1 MKSVII
7 IAIAF
12 VFLFVPQTV
21 FGFIPV
27 VPEDYVN
34 ETPTLDWGIMFVTTT
49 DKCYSNHEK
58 ALDFYASLT
67 QQYFN
72 KFKFDHN
79 PYFVE
84 CITDDVMPLAVEAA
98 TNYGDL
104 TIVIPDYLMSVKD
117 RHTTGSLGHYGFYD
131 IKTIVSQAE
140 TLSTESKNTGWTLS
154 HELAHFA
161 LDWKEYGNDIKRE
174 AVHKIQKQYNDCKS
188 YDTTLTNC
196 AFLWESIQTP
206 SKKWIP
212 IMSPSYAIKIA
223 ESMKPVPVEPTCPS
237 GTVLKNGICT
247 SIEQPKI
254 IQKYTTF
261 ANWGTIGK
269 TVYDNDWVSLEGSV
283 WANSKYEGRW
293 DFVSNTMV
301 KFYNNGDYLGGDTTD
316 SQGNFKFD
324 AWLVNGIN
332 NYSVKYDGSDKWYGS
347 TTPGPTFN
355 VIEKPP
361 TEKTA
366 DSNPSLGITYSV
378 NGVQKSSAI
387 EGDELCI
394 EYGLNMYYSGYSGPS
409 SPMKFEKIRIT
420 KEIVNDYYDSIIDGP
435 FTTWHTTDGSG
446 KVNFCET
453 LITPEGYWAITYR
466 YSAQYP
472 GGSVAYSNAPTL
484 SMYFEQDPNNPYE
497 SEQEREQRE
506 LNARLVEEA
515 EIGLKKQQE
524 LDELQRAFDKL
535 EQEKIHEENILKL
548 QIAKQEREQKE
559 REELQEQ
566 KEREEHDE
574 QLRNEVKILQSQA
587 HNDLKLM
594 HAVDKVEEE
603 LKKISSDTT
612 EQKIIINK
620 AWDLLKIN
628 KQKIADMEY
637 AKKMGDK
644 TLSSKEYKSSILN
657 FEKVS
662 KNGKQVDS
670 NLNEIS
676 KSIKQIEKMQEQTC
690 FLFWCW

>member
-1 MKSVII
+1 MKPVII
-7 IAIAF
+7 ITIAF
-12 VFLFVPQTV
+12 VFLFVPVNV
-21 FGFIPV
+21 FATHADDV
-27 VPEDYVN
+27 D
-34 ETPTLDWGIMFVTTT
+34 
-49 DKCYSNHEK
+49 YSN
-58 ALDFYASLT
+58 D
-67 QQYFN
+67 
-72 KFKFDHN
+72 
-79 PYFVE
+79 
-84 CITDDVMPLAVEAA
+84 
-98 TNYGDL
+98 
-104 TIVIPDYLMSVKD
+104 PDYEGKTPLRFYQIFVSEDKWYPNACEEAKNSMLHSKSVQILRTYDYLPITSHQECVKVTGD
-117 RHTTGSLGHYGFYD
+117 VEYNQDDDSSTFGLSLEETIAKAKNWHYDLLIIFFDNDLSKQYWLKTTNSAYPNGWWGH
-131 IKTIVSQAE
+131 IKYSTNTIVSTTTVIDEDDENSIQ
-140 TLSTESKNTGWTLS
+140 T
-154 HELAHFA
+154 LAHEIA
-161 LDWKEYGNDIKRE
+161 HYVVEKKYGYDIGGN
-174 AVHKIQKQYNDCKS
+174 AVHKVEDEFRDCHKWQTDWHLLETCPHLWTTVKTH
-188 YDTTLTNC
+188 YDYT
-196 AFLWESIQTP
+196 
-206 SKKWIP
+206 IP
-212 IMSPSYAIKIA
+212 VLSPDYVLQVA
-223 ESMKPVPVEPTCPS
+223 ESMKPKSIPKPTPLPKDSDGDGYPDDTDSCPTQRENFNSYQDSDGCPDNPYSEPTC
-237 GTVLKNGICT
+237 KNG
-247 SIEQPKI
+247 Q
-254 IQKYTTF
+254 
-261 ANWGTIGK
+261 
-269 TVYDNDWVSLEGSV
+269 V
-283 WANSKYEGRW
+283 
-293 DFVSNTMV
+293 
-301 KFYNNGDYLGGDTTD
+301 
-316 SQGNFKFD
+316 
-324 AWLVNGIN
+324 LVNGICQI
-332 NYSVKYDGSDKWYGS
+332 YKESVTISKS
-347 TTPGPTFN
+347 TS
-355 VIEKPP
+355 I
-361 TEKTA
+361 A
-366 DSNPSLGITYSV
+366 LLGMSYHI
-378 NGVQKSSAI
+378 NGVQKSSGF
-387 EGDELCI
+387 EGDEVCF
-394 EYGLNMYYSGYSGPS
+394 EYGLNLYPSGYPGAS
-409 SPMKFEKIRIT
+409 SPMDFESIRVT
-420 KEIVNDYYDSIIDGP
+420 KEIVDYYGSVVGGP